1 MIEHAKNWK
10 DNNLVG
16 INAENIDF
24 YNKTINL
31 LKPFIICAR
40 PTVKIREYLPK
51 YVEDRQ
57 SQLTL
62 IIRAHEKGHWC
73 TLKTYGSLKNR
84 YTWRGMKKQIDD
96 YIKTCDRCS
105 TRSRLYTPCVP
116 GVVIDP
122 PKEPFEIINMNI
134 YTYNG
139 NKLLLVIDEL
149 SRYIWVKENVNM
161 QFV

>member
-1 MIEHAKNWK
+1 
-10 DNNLVG
+10 
-16 INAENIDF
+16 
-24 YNKTINL
+24 
-31 LKPFIICAR
+31 
-40 PTVKIREYLPK
+40 
-51 YVEDRQ
+51 
-57 SQLTL
+57 
-62 IIRAHEKGHWC
+62 
-73 TLKTYGSLKNR
+73 
-84 YTWRGMKKQIDD
+84 MKKQIDD

-161 QFV
+161 QFVYKKVREFLLQFDSPKKLITDNGRELKNEKMQEICAELPVFRYLYSIQSQTQIVNVP